1 MSDES
6 GEKATDHT
14 QTKSNSISV
23 EDIIRQA
30 VQGISKEL
38 PSLIDAHLKVREGDS
53 ISTTASDDIDENEN
67 QEDASALNQEQGDV
81 SAQNGI
87 QEGVS
92 TSKQTTE
99 DAGSSKLNTDY
110 HNKEFDRVSSLF
122 GIGETRKRK
131 ISAPNMVVSN
141 ELLDLIEE
149 DLGME
154 KESGEAINTR
164 WAEQIHHSYI
174 EAASE
179 TSALNKIMK
188 LYPRPN
194 NLDIKVP
201 KLNREVELNTNF
213 QKNERYVNTKEKQLY
228 NTQNYVQKTI
238 NILAG
243 LGQNLLDDS
252 DSQGGAVN
260 HKDMVQKCIH
270 AVTLLGHVQ
279 AELSQ
284 KRRNNIRSIVN
295 YNYAALCGPRPGS
308 QAAKK
313 KPKNEK
319 CEYLLGDSLKTDA
332 KMAKAATD
340 MFRKSERSGSSSEK
354 RPRMR
359 EPSTSSNHFLDHGR
373 KGNGNRNSQRRSA
386 DNYNRNNNN
395 RQSKTKGK

>member
-1 MSDES
+1 M
-6 GEKATDHT
+6 DH
-14 QTKSNSISV
+14 N
-23 EDIIRQA
+23 A
-30 VQGISKEL
+30 
-38 PSLIDAHLKVREGDS
+38 
-53 ISTTASDDIDENEN
+53 N
-67 QEDASALNQEQGDV
+67 
-81 SAQNGI
+81 
-87 QEGVS
+87 
-92 TSKQTTE
+92 
-99 DAGSSKLNTDY
+99 
-110 HNKEFDRVSSLF
+110 EFDRVSSLF

-131 ISAPNMVVSN
+131 LSAPNMVVSN
-141 ELLDLIEE
+141 ELLDSIEE

-164 WAEQIHHSYI
+164 WAEQLQHSYI

-179 TSALNKIMK
+179 SSALNKIMK
-188 LYPRPN
+188 LYPRPE

-213 QKNERYVNTKEKQLY
+213 QRNDRYVNTKEKQLY
-228 NTQNYVQKTI
+228 NSQNYVQKTI

-295 YNYAALCGPRPGS
+295 HNYAALCGPRPGS
-308 QAAKK
+308 QAAKR

-340 MFRKSERSGSSSEK
+340 MFRKSERSGGSGEK

-359 EPSTSSNHFLDHGR
+359 EPSAPSSNFLDHGR
-373 KGNGNRNSQRRSA
+373 KGDGNRRSQRRSA

-395 RQSKTKGK
+395 RTQSKTKGK